1 MTQALALI
9 LALTL
14 TLDLALTLAL
24 ALTLTLTLA
33 LTLTLTLALAPDG
46 LEQRRAVCAPLRR
59 EVETAED
66 LAQQHAQLLLALV
79 S

>member
-1 MTQALALI
+1 MPRPPREHRPPRRRVGGLCKVRLARCHVD
-9 LALTL
+9 A
-14 TLDLALTLAL
+14 DEA
-24 ALTLTLTLA
+24 
-33 LTLTLTLALAPDG
+33 ALAPDG

-59 EVETAED
+59 VVETAED